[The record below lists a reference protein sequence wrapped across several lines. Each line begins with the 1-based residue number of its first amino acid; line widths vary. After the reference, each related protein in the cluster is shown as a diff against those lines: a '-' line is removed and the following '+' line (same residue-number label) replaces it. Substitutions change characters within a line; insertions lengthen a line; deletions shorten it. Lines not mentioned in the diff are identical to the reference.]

1 MYWIADISYR
11 VSMRI
16 RAEDTMALIVDVQ
29 EKLVPVMS
37 DGAACV
43 QRIKLLAEGLKVLGI
58 PMVVTQQYTKG
69 LGMTVAELR
78 DSFEDFAFLDK
89 ISFSCYEDEKIKET
103 IDSFGKKNIVLC
115 GMETHICVLQTAVDL
130 MEAGYQVIAVT
141 NCMDSRKEED
151 KSVALQRCEYE
162 KIILTT
168 YESLLFELT
177 ERAGSDRFKSISKLI
192 K

>member
-1 MYWIADISYR
+1 
-11 VSMRI
+11 MRI
-16 RAEDTMALIVDVQ
+16 KAEDTMALIVDVQ

-43 QRIKLLAEGLKVLGI
+43 QRIKLLTEGLRVLGI
-58 PMVVTQQYTKG
+58 PILVTQQYTKG
-69 LGMTVAELR
+69 LGMTVAEIR

-89 ISFSCYEDEKIKET
+89 ISFSCYGDEKIKET
-103 IDSFGKKNIVLC
+103 IDGFGKKNIVLC
-115 GMETHICVLQTAVDL
+115 GMEAHICVLQTAVDL

-141 NCMDSRKEED
+141 NCIDSRKEED
-151 KSVALQRCEYE
+151 KFVALRRYEYE